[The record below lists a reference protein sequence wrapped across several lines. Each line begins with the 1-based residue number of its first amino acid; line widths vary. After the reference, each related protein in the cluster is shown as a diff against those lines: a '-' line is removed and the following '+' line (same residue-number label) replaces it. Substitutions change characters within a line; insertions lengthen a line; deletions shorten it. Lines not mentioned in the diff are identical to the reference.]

1 MHTRM
6 YADTLLYNY
15 EAYQRWQS
23 LPGELYAPQLFI
35 DGHRHGGWSA
45 QWEDSIVY
53 RMNQPAPVTI
63 TMDGTYNVGNGQ
75 GVISAQFRND
85 STAEIQGKVMFV
97 IVEDSIYFMDSLGG
111 QMKEWHNHTARDY
124 IPGPYGEMI
133 TIPAGDSVSYTQAFT
148 IPSDWQYEYCS
159 IITFIQDTVL
169 QPDTV
174 SQYIWQGC
182 MIKVTNLIGINENLS
197 TENITDRV
205 SKVSPN
211 PCTGQTE
218 ISFSLSAA
226 TRYRISLYDVSGRIV
241 RVYSGITQSNQGS
254 VLWDCRDEKDKK
266 VSTGVYIYCLE
277 SDEYKATG
285 LIVVR

>member
-1 MHTRM
+1 M

-15 EAYQRWQS
+15 EACQRWQS
-23 LPGELYAPQLFI
+23 LPGEHYAPQLYI

-53 RMNQPAPVTI
+53 RMNKISPIFI
-63 TMDGTYNVGNGQ
+63 TMDGTYNVENGQ
-75 GVISAQFRND
+75 GVISARFRND
-85 STAEIQGKVMFV
+85 STAEIHGRVMFV

-133 TIPAGDSVSYTQAFT
+133 TVAAGDSVIYTQPFA
-148 IPSDWQYEYCS
+148 IPSAWQYEYCS

-174 SQYIWQGC
+174 SQYIRQGC
-182 MIKVTNLIGINENLS
+182 IIKVTDLIGINENLN
-197 TENITDRV
+197 TKNISNMV

-211 PCTGQTE
+211 PCTDRTE
-218 ISFSLSAA
+218 IHFRLNAGTA
-226 TRYRISLYDVSGRIV
+226 YRITLYDITGRLV
-241 RVYSGITQSNQGS
+241 KTFSGISQSRQGS
-254 VLWDCRDEKDKK
+254 VLWDCRDEQNNK
-266 VSTGVYIYCLE
+266 VCSGVYIYYLQ
-277 SDEYKATG
+277 SRGHKASG
-285 LIVVR
+285 LIVIDR